1 MKEKGKKLIAQ
12 NKKARHDY
20 SIESVLEA
28 GIVLVGTEV
37 KSLRLG
43 RASLTDGF
51 AQIKNGEVWLHNIH
65 IPEYVAGTWTNH
77 EPRRARKL
85 LIKKIEINKL
95 TKSLQ
100 NSSTTLVPLSLYF
113 KDGKAKIELAVAKGK
128 TAHDKRQSLKEKMD
142 KKEATKA
149 MGRRLKGVE

>member
-28 GIVLVGTEV
+28 GIVLLGTEV
-37 KSLRLG
+37 KSLRQG

-51 AQIKNGEVWLHNIH
+51 AQINNGEVWLHNIH

-77 EPRRARKL
+77 
-85 LIKKIEINKL
+85 
-95 TKSLQ
+95 
-100 NSSTTLVPLSLYF
+100 
-113 KDGKAKIELAVAKGK
+113 
-128 TAHDKRQSLKEKMD
+128 
-142 KKEATKA
+142 
-149 MGRRLKGVE
+149 